1 MKTKHSIVILINI
14 IFLFNI
20 ISCHKLPNYFKC
32 AHSTVEENNPLPNR
46 VVETPVNQNG
56 ERRRRINDDDT
67 TDSAEFQEFN
77 IHLDLTNIKY
87 EIELL
92 GLKEHEEFFVSS
104 MEKAVSVL
112 KKLLKVKPLQ
122 EEYQLEDQDFVTLN
136 ITKWNTSLFGTQAR
150 INKKSFRTE
159 NIDLAIFGK
168 FEDLGESTLA
178 TASARA
184 FQNTTIR
191 RGQPYIGVVKIN
203 KNVNYLL
210 PNSKIY
216 FESILVHEFTHILG
230 FSKKFFQDYY
240 NSLYTETDKYGIM
253 RYYLKS
259 DKLLEVARKYFGCT
273 TLDRVELENQ
283 GGEGTAA
290 SHWEA
295 RILLGEYM
303 NGYAYTEE
311 QVISEFT
318 LAVLEDSGYY
328 KPNYYTGGL
337 MRYGKNKGCEF
348 LTEKCINSTTEKTNE
363 AFENEFY
370 DTINK
375 FKSIE
380 STCSSGR
387 QSRTYKAWWEVGDI
401 EEEYKYFQRP
411 GVGGY
416 APADYCPVSLKYQT
430 EEDLAYFS
438 GHCSSIGAKIYGSV
452 LQYPSSSINGTSAAL
467 LSKTG
472 EVFNDQSFCFLSSLI
487 KNTFPDGELLSYIVR
502 ANCYEIHCSSKSLTI
517 KIFDDYIVCPQAG
530 GKIKVDGYYGYLLC
544 PDYNLMCTGTKI
556 CNNMFD
562 CIEKESTT
570 KEETYTYE
578 YVSRTTQNYEKI
590 QKYSTD
596 NYEMAENGACPLYC
610 AQCKE
615 NKKCYKCAEGYGLRM
630 EADGSIKCILLTG
643 LSGYYRN
650 TTTNIYEK
658 CMDNCVTCSDKET
671 CDGCADKHIY
681 QENDQTHQ
689 YQCLYSD
696 KYIANCLKY
705 NITGEETHCLKCNAG
720 YGFKGTTKSVCLS
733 LETELASYYSKDN
746 GTSYYPCANY
756 DSKCNKCYYQNA
768 EVGIVCTGCKDNLIL
783 LDKRKGVCTE
793 KEVIENNT
801 RYFLINDTHA
811 GDCNKVFNN
820 CISCTNDFI
829 CDTCRYGYTFI
840 SADNNKNGKSE
851 CVPKK
856 KEAEYIKSVGAD
868 EASEYENQKTE
879 PITDNRRRR
888 KKNSSNYF
896 SIVNILSLQ
905 AMYLVFL
912 LINF

>member
-1 MKTKHSIVILINI
+1 MKAKHSIVILINI
-14 IFLFNI
+14 IFLFNL

-32 AHSTVEENNPLPNR
+32 MHSTDEENNPLPNR

-56 ERRRRINDDDT
+56 EQRRRVDDT
-67 TDSAEFQEFN
+67 TDTDEFKEFN
-77 IHLDLTNIKY
+77 IYLDLTNIEY
-87 EIELL
+87 EIGLL
-92 GLKEHEEFFVSS
+92 GLKEHEDFFISS
-104 MEKAVSVL
+104 MQKAVDVL
-112 KKLLKVKPLQ
+112 KSLLKVKPLR
-122 EEYQLEDQDFVTLN
+122 EEYQLNDHDFQILN
-136 ITKWNTSLFGTQAR
+136 ISKWDTEKFGTNAS
-150 INKKSFRTE
+150 KSGKSFKTE
-159 NIDLAIFGK
+159 DIDLAIFGK

-216 FESILVHEFTHILG
+216 FQSILVHEFTHILG
-230 FSKKFFQDYY
+230 FSKKFFEDYY
-240 NSLYTETDKYGIM
+240 QSLVYKKDKYGIN
-253 RYYLKS
+253 RYYLNS
-259 DKLLEVARKYFGCT
+259 SILLKKAKKYFGCDT
-273 TLDRVELENQ
+273 IEGVELENQ

-328 KPNYYTGGL
+328 QPNYYTGGL
-337 MRYGKNKGCEF
+337 MRFGKNKGCEF

-363 AFENEFY
+363 NFENEFY

-375 FKSIE
+375 YKSIE

-387 QSRTYKAWWEVGDI
+387 QSRTYKAWWEVGEI
-401 EEEYKYFQRP
+401 EKEYKYFQRD

-416 APADYCPVSLKYQT
+416 APADYCPVSLKYQA

-438 GHCSSIGAKIYGSV
+438 GHCSSIGSKIYGSV
-452 LQYPSSSINGTSAAL
+452 LQYPSSKINGTSAAL
-467 LSKTG
+467 LEKTG
-472 EVFNDQSFCFLSSLI
+472 EVFNDTSFCFLSSLI
-487 KNTFPDGELLSYIVR
+487 KNTFPDGELSSFVVR
-502 ANCYEIHCSSKSLTI
+502 ANCYEISCSSKSLTL
-517 KIFDDYIVCPQAG
+517 KIFDDYIVCPRAG

-556 CNNMFD
+556 CNDMFD
-562 CIEKESTT
+562 CIEKKSEA
-570 KEETYTYE
+570 KEGTFDYD

-590 QKYSTD
+590 QKYYTD
-596 NYEMAENGACPLYC
+596 NYELADDGDCPKNC
-610 AQCKE
+610 SQCKE
-615 NKKCYKCAEGYGLRM
+615 NKKCYKCAEGYGL
-630 EADGSIKCILLTG
+630 IKETNGKFICKSLDE
-643 LSGYYRN
+643 LSGYYKN
-650 TTTNIYEK
+650 TDTNIYEK
-658 CMDNCVTCSDKET
+658 CMDNCVSCSDKET
-671 CDGCADKHIY
+671 CDACEDKHIY

-689 YQCLYSD
+689 YECIYSD
-696 KYIANCLKY
+696 KYIPNCLKY
-705 NITGEETHCLKCNAG
+705 NITREETHCLKCNAG
-720 YGFKGTTKSVCLS
+720 YGFKGTNKSECLS
-733 LETELASYYSKDN
+733 LNDELASYYSKDN
-746 GTSYYPCANY
+746 GISYYPCSNY
-756 DSKCNKCYYQNA
+756 DTKCNKCYYQSA
-768 EVGIVCTGCKDNLIL
+768 EIGVVCTGCKDNLIL
-783 LDKRKGVCTE
+783 LDKRRGVCTT

-801 RYFLINDTHA
+801 RYFKINDTHA

-829 CDTCRYGYTFI
+829 CDTCKYGYTFVPG
-840 SADNNKNGKSE
+840 DNNIDGKSE

-856 KEAEYIKSVGAD
+856 KEAEYIKSVGS
-868 EASEYENQKTE
+868 EAAKEIESQNKAK
-879 PITDNRRRR
+879 IIDNRRRR
-888 KKNSSNYF
+888 KKNGSNYF
-896 SIVNILSLQ
+896 SIINILSLQ
-905 AMYLVFL
+905 AVYLVFL